1 MDGQVDGTTTAFIL
15 DTGAAVTL
23 LRRDLR
29 DRGKQPQST
38 LEPWSGPKLVGAN
51 GTPIR
56 VLGTATVNLT
66 MAHKT
71 FPTQVVVAE
80 PLTAEAIM
88 GLDFLEKNK
97 CVIQADKRILTFAR
111 DGISVPMIRPSA
123 QPHAARISVNLIQS
137 LQIPACSEQ
146 EVMAQMEEKIC
157 GGTWMIENE
166 QSMNLPVLVARELVS
181 PTDGNVPVRLFNPTN
196 QSVTV
201 YKGARVGHAEIM
213 DDLDSACVSTV
224 SVSETSLTPDI
235 QPPSQTQRS
244 QMQVVAK
251 ALNEVVQN
259 CQNLSPVEKEQLY
272 QLLLAYSDIFG
283 TQQSDLGRT
292 DCIRHKIDT
301 GNAAPIRQRTRRL
314 APHQHQEAKKLVEE
328 MLHKDVIQPSSSP
341 WAAPI
346 VLVRKKH
353 GSRRFCVDY
362 RKINAITRKDAYPIP
377 RVDDALDTLSGS
389 QWFTTLDMISGYWQ
403 VEMDPGDR
411 EKTAFCTQEGLFEF
425 KVMPFGLC
433 NAPATFQRL
442 MDAVLVGL
450 QWKTCLVYLDDVVI
464 PGRNLFLGLAGYYR
478 RFIKDFATVAK
489 PLHRLSEK
497 TCPFV
502 WSEECQVAF
511 ETLRRLLVTCPVLAF
526 PDYTKPFILDTDASE
541 QGIGAV
547 LSQIHDDAK
556 EHVVAYA
563 SRLLRKPETKYCVTQ
578 RELLAVVEFMK
589 HFRPY
594 LLGRSFT
601 LRSDHGSLIWLQNFK
616 NPDGQLARWLE
627 QLAEYDFTIIHRA
640 GSKHGNADALSRIP
654 CHQCGRDNH
663 FEVVAVATPTGQR
676 REHRDKHTSEMR
688 KLQLSDTVIGPILQA
703 KEKEQKPSPDDVKVQ
718 PRSTSR
724 LVQQWDQLEVKG
736 GLLWRVMENG
746 GGNEVR
752 QLIVPQGLRTEVLQE
767 LHSGA
772 VGGHLGEEKT
782 LKKLKERFYWPG
794 HANDVKNWCRACPS
808 CSTRKTPAPKQR
820 APLGSLQAGY
830 PMQIVSVDILGPLPM
845 TETGN
850 SYILVVGD
858 HFTKWMEA
866 YSIPNQEAK
875 TVANKLIDEFFCR
888 YSTPEQLH
896 SDQGAQFQ
904 SNLVAEVCR
913 ILKIGKSR
921 TTPYHPQCDGVVERF
936 NRTLLDMLAT
946 TTGNHPHDWE
956 IHLRKVCLA
965 YNTSVHS
972 TTGYSPFY
980 LMFGHQA
987 RLPIDIMCGTT
998 KPSTNTTY
1006 GDFAS
1011 RMQHTLEEAY
1021 DTARGRTKAKHER
1034 QKEIYNSKCHGKPFE
1049 TNDLVWLYCPAVPRN
1064 KAKKFHH
1071 PWTGPWRVIKRLSD
1085 AVYRIQRLTGHPK
1098 RTVVH
1103 FDRLKRC
1110 HPHYINETTEQ
1121 SQHLPQTQ
1129 TGTPTTQPGQNL
1141 QLVDGISDGEDSE
1154 VSRTSQQVAN
1164 PGAATQSAQTGTQSP
1179 RYPTRNR
1186 RSPDWYATV
1195 ISH

>member
-1 MDGQVDGTTTAFIL
+1 M
-15 DTGAAVTL
+15 
-23 LRRDLR
+23 
-29 DRGKQPQST
+29 
-38 LEPWSGPKLVGAN
+38 
-51 GTPIR
+51 
-56 VLGTATVNLT
+56 
-66 MAHKT
+66 
-71 FPTQVVVAE
+71 
-80 PLTAEAIM
+80 
-88 GLDFLEKNK
+88 
-97 CVIQADKRILTFAR
+97 
-111 DGISVPMIRPSA
+111 
-123 QPHAARISVNLIQS
+123 
-137 LQIPACSEQ
+137 
-146 EVMAQMEEKIC
+146 
-157 GGTWMIENE
+157 
-166 QSMNLPVLVARELVS
+166 
-181 PTDGNVPVRLFNPTN
+181 
-196 QSVTV
+196 
-201 YKGARVGHAEIM
+201 
-213 DDLDSACVSTV
+213 
-224 SVSETSLTPDI
+224 
-235 QPPSQTQRS
+235 
-244 QMQVVAK
+244 
-251 ALNEVVQN
+251 
-259 CQNLSPVEKEQLY
+259 
-272 QLLLAYSDIFG
+272 
-283 TQQSDLGRT
+283 
-292 DCIRHKIDT
+292 
-301 GNAAPIRQRTRRL
+301 
-314 APHQHQEAKKLVEE
+314 
-328 MLHKDVIQPSSSP
+328 
-341 WAAPI
+341 
-346 VLVRKKH
+346 
-353 GSRRFCVDY
+353 
-362 RKINAITRKDAYPIP
+362 
-377 RVDDALDTLSGS
+377 
-389 QWFTTLDMISGYWQ
+389 
-403 VEMDPGDR
+403 
-411 EKTAFCTQEGLFEF
+411 
-425 KVMPFGLC
+425 
-433 NAPATFQRL
+433 
-442 MDAVLVGL
+442 
-450 QWKTCLVYLDDVVI
+450 
-464 PGRNLFLGLAGYYR
+464 
-478 RFIKDFATVAK
+478 
-489 PLHRLSEK
+489 
-497 TCPFV
+497 
-502 WSEECQVAF
+502 
-511 ETLRRLLVTCPVLAF
+511 
-526 PDYTKPFILDTDASE
+526 
-541 QGIGAV
+541 
-547 LSQIHDDAK
+547 
-556 EHVVAYA
+556 
-563 SRLLRKPETKYCVTQ
+563 
-578 RELLAVVEFMK
+578 
-589 HFRPY
+589 
-594 LLGRSFT
+594 
-601 LRSDHGSLIWLQNFK
+601 
-616 NPDGQLARWLE
+616 
-627 QLAEYDFTIIHRA
+627 
-640 GSKHGNADALSRIP
+640 
-654 CHQCGRDNH
+654 
-663 FEVVAVATPTGQR
+663 VAVATPTGQR

-718 PRSTSR
+718 PHSTSR

-746 GGNEVR
+746 GDNEVR

-875 TVANKLIDEFFCR
+875 TVANKLIDELFCR
-888 YSTPEQLH
+888 YSMPEQLH

-913 ILKIGKSR
+913 ILQIGKSR

-980 LMFGHQA
+980 LMFGRQA

-1085 AVYRIQRLTGHPK
+1085 AVYRIQRLTGHRK

-1110 HPHYINETTEQ
+1110 HPHYINETPEQ

-1164 PGAATQSAQTGTQSP
+1164 PGAATQSVQTGTQSP

-1186 RSPDWYATV
+1186 QPPDWYATV